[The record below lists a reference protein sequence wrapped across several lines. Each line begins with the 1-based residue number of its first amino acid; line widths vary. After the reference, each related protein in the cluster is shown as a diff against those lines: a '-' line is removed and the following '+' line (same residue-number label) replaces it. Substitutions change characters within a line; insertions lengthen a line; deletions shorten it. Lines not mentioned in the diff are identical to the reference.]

1 MARRAFLDT
10 HVAMWIATGD
20 ARLSRQALKD
30 INSHGETVISAISL
44 AELEIKAGIGKLA
57 LPPNTGEVFESFGI
71 KVEAFGLEASQH
83 LARFPSLARHDPFD
97 RLILAQASARLG
109 TTFFTADETIANLNL
124 DWIRS
129 CV

>member
-10 HVAMWIATGD
+10 HVAVWIAKGD
-20 ARLSRQALKD
+20 ARLSRQILKD

-44 AELEIKAGIGKLA
+44 AELEIKAGIGKIA
-57 LPPNTGEVFESFGI
+57 MPPNLGEVFESFGI
-71 KVEAFGLEASQH
+71 KVEPFGLEASQQ

-109 TTFFTADETIANLNL
+109 TTFFTADATMANLEF

-129 CV
+129 CI

>member
-10 HVAMWIATGD
+10 HVAIWIARGD
-20 ARLSRQALKD
+20 EKLSRQVLKD

-57 LPPNTGEVFESFGI
+57 LPSNLGEIFESFGI
-71 KVEAFGLEASQH
+71 RVEAFGLEASQQ

-97 RLILAQASARLG
+97 RLILAQASVRLG
-109 TTFFTADETIANLNL
+109 TTFFTADKAIADLGL
-124 DWIRS
+124 DWVRG
-129 CV
+129 C

>member
-10 HVAMWIATGD
+10 HVAIWIARGD
-20 ARLSRQALKD
+20 AKLSRQVLKD

-57 LPPNTGEVFESFGI
+57 LPPNLGEIFESFGI
-71 KVEAFGLEASQH
+71 RVEAVGLEASQQ

-97 RLILAQASARLG
+97 TLILAQASVRLG
-109 TTFFTADETIANLNL
+109 TTFFTADKAIADLGL
-124 DWIRS
+124 DWVRG
-129 CV
+129 C

>member
-10 HVAMWIATGD
+10 HVAVWLARGD
-20 ARLSRQALKD
+20 ARLSKQILKD

-44 AELEIKAGIGKLA
+44 AELEMKAGIGKIA
-57 LPPNTGEVFESFGI
+57 MPPNLGEVFESFGI
-71 KVEAFGLEASQH
+71 KVEPFGLEATQQ

-109 TTFFTADETIANLNL
+109 TTFFTADEAIADLGL
-124 DWIRS
+124 GWVRG
-129 CV
+129 C

>member
-1 MARRAFLDT
+1 VARRAFLDT
-10 HVAMWIATGD
+10 HVAIWIARGD
-20 ARLSRQALKD
+20 ARLSRQVLKD
-30 INSHGETVISAISL
+30 INSHGETVISAVSL

-57 LPPNTGEVFESFGI
+57 LPPNLGEIFESFGI
-71 KVEAFGLEASQH
+71 RVEAFGLEASQQ

-109 TTFFTADETIANLNL
+109 TTFFTADETIARLNL

-129 CV
+129 CI

>member
-10 HVAMWIATGD
+10 HVAVWIARGD
-20 ARLSRQALKD
+20 ARLSKQILKD

-44 AELEIKAGIGKLA
+44 AELEMKAGIGKIA
-57 LPPNTGEVFESFGI
+57 MPPNLGEVFESFGI
-71 KVEAFGLEASQH
+71 KVEPFGLEATQQ

-109 TTFFTADETIANLNL
+109 TTFFTADEAIADLGL
-124 DWIRS
+124 GWVRG
-129 CV
+129 C

>member
-10 HVAMWIATGD
+10 HVAIWIARGD
-20 ARLSRQALKD
+20 AKLSRQVLKD

-57 LPPNTGEVFESFGI
+57 LPPNLGEIFESFGI
-71 KVEAFGLEASQH
+71 RVEAFGLDASQQ

-109 TTFFTADETIANLNL
+109 TTFFTADKAIADLGL
-124 DWIRS
+124 DWVRG
-129 CV
+129 C

>member
-10 HVAMWIATGD
+10 HVAIWIARGD
-20 ARLSRQALKD
+20 AKLSRQVLKD

-57 LPPNTGEVFESFGI
+57 LPPNLGEIFESFGI
-71 KVEAFGLEASQH
+71 RVEAFGLEASQQ
-83 LARFPSLARHDPFD
+83 LARFPYLARHDPFD

-109 TTFFTADETIANLNL
+109 TTFFTADKAIADLGL
-124 DWIRS
+124 DWVRG
-129 CV
+129 C

>member
-10 HVAMWIATGD
+10 HVALWLARGD
-20 ARLSRQALKD
+20 SRLTKHILRD

-44 AELEIKAGIGKLA
+44 AELEIKAEINKLV
-57 LPPNTGEVFESFGI
+57 LPANLGELFESNGI
-71 KVEAFGLEASQH
+71 KVEAFGAGASLQ
-83 LARFPSLARHDPFD
+83 LARFPVLARHDPFD

-109 TTFFTADETIANLNL
+109 TTFFTADETMAGLDL

-129 CV
+129 CI

>member
-10 HVAMWIATGD
+10 HVAIWIARGD
-20 ARLSRQALKD
+20 AKLSRQVLKD

-57 LPPNTGEVFESFGI
+57 LPPNLGEIFESFGI
-71 KVEAFGLEASQH
+71 RVEAFGLEASQQ

-97 RLILAQASARLG
+97 RLILAQASVRLG
-109 TTFFTADETIANLNL
+109 TTFFTADKAIADLGL
-124 DWIRS
+124 DWVRG
-129 CV
+129 C

>member
-10 HVAMWIATGD
+10 HVAIWIARGD
-20 ARLSRQALKD
+20 ARLSRQVLKD

-57 LPPNTGEVFESFGI
+57 LPPNLGEIFESFGI
-71 KVEAFGLEASQH
+71 RVEVFGLDASQQ

-109 TTFFTADETIANLNL
+109 TTFFTADKAIADLGL
-124 DWIRS
+124 DWVRG
-129 CV
+129 C

>member
-10 HVAMWIATGD
+10 HVAIWIARGD
-20 ARLSRQALKD
+20 ARLSRQVLKD

-57 LPPNTGEVFESFGI
+57 LPPNLGEIFESFGI
-71 KVEAFGLEASQH
+71 RVEAFGLEASQQ

-109 TTFFTADETIANLNL
+109 TTFFTADKAIADLGL
-124 DWIRS
+124 DWVRG
-129 CV
+129 C

>member
-10 HVAMWIATGD
+10 HVAVWIARGD
-20 ARLSRQALKD
+20 ARLSKQILKD

-44 AELEIKAGIGKLA
+44 AELEIKAGIGKIA
-57 LPPNTGEVFESFGI
+57 MPPNLGEVFESFGI
-71 KVEAFGLEASQH
+71 KVEPFGLEATQQ

-109 TTFFTADETIANLNL
+109 TTFFTADEAISDLGL
-124 DWIRS
+124 DWVKG
-129 CV
+129 C

>member
-10 HVAMWIATGD
+10 HVAVWLARGD
-20 ARLSRQALKD
+20 ARLSKQILKD

-44 AELEIKAGIGKLA
+44 VELEIKAGIGKIA
-57 LPPNTGEVFESFGI
+57 MPPNLGEVFESFGI
-71 KVEAFGLEASQH
+71 KVEPFGLEATQQ

-109 TTFFTADETIANLNL
+109 TTFFTADEAIADLGL
-124 DWIRS
+124 GWVRG
-129 CV
+129 C

>member
-10 HVAMWIATGD
+10 HVAIWIARGD
-20 ARLSRQALKD
+20 AKLSRQVLKD

-57 LPPNTGEVFESFGI
+57 LPPNLGEIFESFGI
-71 KVEAFGLEASQH
+71 RVEAFGLEASQQ

-109 TTFFTADETIANLNL
+109 TTFFTADKAIADLGL
-124 DWIRS
+124 DWVRG
-129 CV
+129 C